1 MYERFF
7 KLNSKP
13 FALNPDPK
21 FLFRS
26 RQHGAALT
34 MLEYAIESQA
44 GFCLLTGEIGS
55 GKTTVVRQMIRTL
68 DAKFTI
74 GMVSNAHERFQSI
87 LPWILSTFDVAPSDD
102 SDIALYEALTDFIIR
117 EYGKGRRT
125 LLIIDEAQNL
135 PVCVL
140 EELRVLSNINSE
152 GDVALQV
159 LLVGQPEL
167 CDTLEKPE
175 MKQFAQRVAVHF
187 HLDRLGPGETWAY
200 IRHRLLAAGGNP
212 GLFTAEAIAFIHGRA
227 GGIPRL
233 VNQLCDLALVY
244 AFADQRSLVDESLV
258 REAFRER
265 QAGRTIRVFNP
276 EPAAG
281 APPIPQAVPAAAG
294 ATALTRNRV

>member
-1 MYERFF
+1 
-7 KLNSKP
+7 
-13 FALNPDPK
+13 
-21 FLFRS
+21 
-26 RQHGAALT
+26 

-87 LPWILSTFDVAPSDD
+87 LPWALSTFDVAPCDD
-102 SDIALYEALTDFIIR
+102 SDIAHYEALTDFVIR
-117 EYGKGRRT
+117 QYGKGRRT

-135 PVCVL
+135 PVRVL
-140 EELRVLSNINSE
+140 EELRLLSNINSE

-167 CDTLEKPE
+167 RDTLEKPE
-175 MKQFAQRVAVHF
+175 MKQFAQRVGVHF
-187 HLDRLGPGETWAY
+187 HLDSLSAHDSAAY
-200 IRHRLLAAGGNP
+200 IRHRLTAAGGDP
-212 GLFTAEAIAFIHGRA
+212 GLFDEQAMAYIHARA

-233 VNQLCDLALVY
+233 LNQLCDLALVY
-244 AFADQRSLVDESLV
+244 AFADRRSVVDEPLV
-258 REAFRER
+258 REVFRDR
-265 QAGRTIRVFNP
+265 HSGRTIRVFNP

-281 APPIPQAVPAAAG
+281 APAPTAQRTPAGGTTEPVAAEEREVARSRVAARSQV
-294 ATALTRNRV
+294 ATAKTHKRI